1 VTALALEVGGLTV
14 KYGRGLAKKTVVDQ
28 VDLEVP
34 QGSVLG
40 LVGESGSGKSTV
52 ARAILGL
59 VKPAAGTIRVG
70 DDELRSMSAQ
80 ARARKVQMVF
90 QDPFGSLNPRMTVG
104 QSISEALEARRDI
117 APRQRRDEVARLLEV
132 VSLAPELS
140 SRPPSRLSGGQRQR
154 VAIAR
159 AFAARPDV
167 IIADEITSALDVSV
181 QAQVLNVLKGIL
193 QSEGLSM
200 LFISHNLAVVRYIS
214 DTVAVMRNGQIVERG
229 AVEDVLARP
238 QHPYTQALLDSIP
251 TLA

>member
-1 VTALALEVGGLTV
+1 MSALSVADLTV
-14 KYGRGLAKKTVVDQ
+14 RYGRGSLRKTVVDH
-28 VDLEVP
+28 VDLEIP
-34 QGSVLG
+34 QGTVLG

-59 VKPAAGTIRVG
+59 VKPAAGTISVG
-70 DDELRSMSAQ
+70 GDELRRMSAQ
-80 ARARKVQMVF
+80 ARARKVQMIF
-90 QDPFGSLNPRMTVG
+90 QDPYGSLNPRMTVG
-104 QSISEALEARRDI
+104 QSIGEALEARRDI
-117 APRQRRDEVARLLEV
+117 APKQRRDEIARLLEV

-140 SRPPSRLSGGQRQR
+140 TRPPGRLSGGQRQR

-181 QAQVLNVLKGIL
+181 QAQVLNVLREIMA
-193 QSEGLSM
+193 SEGLSM

-214 DTVAVMRNGQIVERG
+214 DTVAVMRNGEIVERG
-229 AVEDVLARP
+229 DVEKVLARP
-238 QHPYTQALLDSIP
+238 SHEYTQSLLDSIP

>member
-1 VTALALEVGGLTV
+1 MSALSITDLTV
-14 KYGRGLAKKTVVDQ
+14 KYGRGSVRKTVVDR
-28 VDLEVP
+28 VDLDVP

-59 VKPAAGTIRVG
+59 VKPAGGTITVG
-70 DDELRSMSAQ
+70 DDELRRMSARV
-80 ARARKVQMVF
+80 RARKVQMIF

-117 APRQRRDEVARLLEV
+117 APKQRRDEVARLLEV
-132 VSLAPELS
+132 VSLPPDLS
-140 SRPPSRLSGGQRQR
+140 SRPPGRLSGGQRQR

-181 QAQVLNVLKGIL
+181 QAQVLNVLRGIL

-200 LFISHNLAVVRYIS
+200 LFISHNLAVVRHIS

-238 QHPYTQALLDSIP
+238 SHPYTQALLDSIP